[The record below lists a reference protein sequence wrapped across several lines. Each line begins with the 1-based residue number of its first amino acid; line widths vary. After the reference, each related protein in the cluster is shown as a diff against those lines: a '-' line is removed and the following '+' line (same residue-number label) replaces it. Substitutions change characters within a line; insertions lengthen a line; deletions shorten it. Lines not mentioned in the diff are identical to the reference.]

1 MSFVGNLSLFP
12 AAKEKNFANRS
23 NIDKV
28 IAIVR
33 VAQFFYSQFFYSQFF
48 YSQFKLNKQLLVIMK
63 LILAKG
69 GKRRFKSGQLETLLR
84 K

>member
-12 AAKEKNFANRS
+12 AAKEKKFANRS

-33 VAQFFYSQFFYSQFF
+33 VAQFFYSQFF

>member
-33 VAQFFYSQFFYSQFF
+33 VAQFFYSQFFYSQF
-48 YSQFKLNKQLLVIMK
+48 KLNKQLLVIMK